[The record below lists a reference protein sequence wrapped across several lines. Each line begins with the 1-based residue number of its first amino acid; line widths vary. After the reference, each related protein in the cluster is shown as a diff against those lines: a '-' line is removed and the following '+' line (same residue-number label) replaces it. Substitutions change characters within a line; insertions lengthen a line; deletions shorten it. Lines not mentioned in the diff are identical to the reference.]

1 MINDLHFYLLKIME
15 IVMMKENEIVK
26 TVMKKLLKNMIQ
38 EDPHWKI

>member
-26 TVMKKLLKNMIQ
+26 TVMKKLLKNMVQ
-38 EDPHWKI
+38 EDTHWKI